1 MQTKLTQ
8 KEQEQDCHQGTE
20 QYTVAQ
26 DKVRPTQY
34 IYIQE
39 GGQRKWRQTGT
50 HQEDITDNE
59 MREVKLNIMHTKQ
72 TTITIKQET

>member
-26 DKVRPTQY
+26 DKVRLTQY
-34 IYIQE
+34 IYT
-39 GGQRKWRQTGT
+39 GGWL
-50 HQEDITDNE
+50 E
-59 MREVKLNIMHTKQ
+59 EV
-72 TTITIKQET
+72 ETNRNTSGGHHR

>member
-34 IYIQE
+34 IYIYT
-39 GGQRKWRQTGT
+39 GGWL
-50 HQEDITDNE
+50 E
-59 MREVKLNIMHTKQ
+59 EV
-72 TTITIKQET
+72 ETNRNTSGGHHR